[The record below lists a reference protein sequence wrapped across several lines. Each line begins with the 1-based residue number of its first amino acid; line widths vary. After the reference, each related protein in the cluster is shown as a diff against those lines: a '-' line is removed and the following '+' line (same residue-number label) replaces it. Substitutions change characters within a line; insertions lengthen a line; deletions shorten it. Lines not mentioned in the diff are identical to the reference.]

1 MHRTPR
7 VEPCAAEHTR
17 SLHGPLGG
25 ERVAGHEP
33 RALEDTNLP
42 ERLAAAHRE
51 SGGGLRNDSLH
62 DRLVDPHRTDH
73 AARRH
78 EAHGRV
84 PIADLYAGVDMARAH
99 DGNAPV

>member
-1 MHRTPR
+1 MHRTRGVGPS
-7 VEPCAAEHTR
+7 AAGPTR
-17 SLHGPLGG
+17 PLNGPLGD

-84 PIADLYAGVDMARAH
+84 PIADQYEGVDMARAQ
-99 DGNAPV
+99 D